1 MSKQT
6 LHTLIAILFIISGA
20 TGLIYQI
27 LWFKYL
33 SLFLGNTTYAQT
45 VVLAAFMGGLAIG
58 SAMWGR
64 RADKLSRPLV
74 LYGMLE
80 LGIGIY
86 CLLYP
91 WIISFVKVAFFQT
104 VTSLALPS
112 DSAVVLLLK
121 LFASM
126 ITLLPPTILMGGTL
140 PILVKTVSA
149 SVEESGRSVA
159 VLYFLNSFGAVIGS
173 ILCGFFFIRLL
184 GLSTTMV
191 ASAVANLIIGFAAI
205 VLSRKITKPG
215 NTLDGEATT
224 IMRIF
229 TKREIAIA
237 IGVAGIS
244 GMAAMIYEVSWVRLL
259 IPVFGSSTSSFS
271 LMLIAFI
278 SGITIGSWIV
288 SKELHRIRNLFSFL
302 MLCQFG
308 VAFGL
313 FASLPLYGRIPYV
326 FWHVSTLLTKSQA
339 TYPIFLSIEFTLC
352 FLIMIIPTIFM
363 GMTLP
368 IASRIATQSID
379 KLGASVGNVFS
390 INTFGTVVG
399 SLIAGLILI
408 PSIGIRHA
416 FEAGIVL
423 NLLAGMAILF
433 ADTRLKSL
441 ARVVT
446 VGVTAGI
453 VLLYFSVASDWNQ
466 LVMLSGVFRHVSEK
480 QPPPRSF
487 KQFVS
492 DAGDKKDLYYK
503 EGATATVGVVEA
515 VVSGVRQKILLINGK
530 GDASSIGDLSTQ
542 ILLGQ
547 LPAMFHPNADTVL
560 VIGLGSAVTV
570 GSILTHPVHSV
581 ECVEISPEVVEA
593 AHQFSDVNYNALADK
608 RLAVRTEDA
617 LAYLHLTQKKYDV
630 IVSEPSNPWIAGIGN
645 LYTSEFFRA
654 CKSKLKK
661 GGIMTQWFHIY
672 EIDDDILKLVTR
684 TFCGAF
690 SNVTLWQTAASD
702 IVFMGSDEPL
712 ALDLPMLKRKF
723 QEERIKKDLARV
735 HIIDVPTLLSI
746 QNLSDEQCREYA
758 DYGSLNTEDLP
769 SLEYASP
776 RAFFINKGVPEFV
789 TYDERPKYSAGR
801 LLLQTYALEHGLT
814 DGEKLGIGMLQAS
827 PWWGNASYA
836 YSLLSEYNKKHS
848 GDPTVLLT
856 LAELT
861 EQLGRFEE
869 SLAHWKTLVAL
880 QPKNPPLLAKY
891 AWLKFSY
898 DRPAASM
905 LTRDNSQ
912 ESENLLLRCIALT
925 ADTVD
930 RYHIILGDIYFE
942 NQKYEDAAREY
953 LRSAE
958 LRKTHASD
966 PHFSLELLFAKI
978 AKALYYS
985 GRNDQALGYAAESSL
1000 LDPENNEVAQLIYR
1014 IAMRQSALH
1023 KSKTPNH

>member
-1 MSKQT
+1 MSKQN
-6 LHTLIAILFIISGA
+6 LHSVIAILFIISGA
-20 TGLIYQI
+20 TGLVYQI

-45 VVLAAFMGGLAIG
+45 VVLTAFMGGLALG
-58 SAMWGR
+58 SALWGR

-74 LYGMLE
+74 LYGVLE
-80 LGIGIY
+80 LSIGVY
-86 CLLYP
+86 CLFYP
-91 WIISFVKVAFFQT
+91 WIISFVKDVFFQ
-104 VTSLALPS
+104 VVISLALPS
-112 DSAVVLLLK
+112 DGLAVLVLK
-121 LFASM
+121 LLVSM

-140 PILVKTVSA
+140 PILVKTISV

-159 VLYFLNSFGAVIGS
+159 VLYFLNSFGAVAGS
-173 ILCGFFFIRLL
+173 ILCGFFLIRIL
-184 GLSTTMV
+184 GLRTTML

-205 VLSRKITKPG
+205 ILSRAITRPG
-215 NTLDGEATT
+215 LTGDGEGSSIKRVFA
-224 IMRIF
+224 
-229 TKREIAIA
+229 KREIAIA

-244 GMAAMIYEVSWVRLL
+244 GMAAMIYEVSWVRVL

-302 MLCQFG
+302 MFCQLG
-308 VAFGL
+308 VAFGML
-313 FASLPLYGRIPYV
+313 MSLPLYGRIPYV
-326 FWHVSTLLTKSQA
+326 FWNVATLLVKNQA
-339 TYPIFLSIEFTLC
+339 TYPIFLLIEFMVC
-352 FLIMIIPTIFM
+352 FFIMIIPTIFM

-368 IASRIATQSID
+368 VASRIATQSIE
-379 KLGASVGNVFS
+379 KLGSSVGNVFS

-399 SLIAGLILI
+399 SLIAGLMLI

-416 FEAGIVL
+416 FEVGIIL
-423 NLLAGMAILF
+423 NLLAGMVILYSD
-433 ADTRLKSL
+433 ARLRTL
-441 ARVVT
+441 AKTVI
-446 VGVTAGI
+446 VGVAAGI
-453 VLLYFSVASDWNQ
+453 LLIYFFVASDWNQ

-492 DAGDKKDLYYK
+492 DVGDKKDLYYN

-530 GDASSIGDLSTQ
+530 GDASSVGDLSTQ

-547 LPAMFHPNADTVL
+547 LPAMFHPKADTVL

-593 AHQFSDVNYNALADK
+593 AHQFSDVNNNALADK
-608 RLAVRTEDA
+608 RLAIRTEDA

-654 CKSKLKK
+654 CKSTLRR

-684 TFCGAF
+684 TFCNVF
-690 SNVTLWQTAASD
+690 SHVTLWQTAASD
-702 IVFMGSDEPL
+702 VVFMGSDEPL
-712 ALDLPMLKRKF
+712 ALDIPMLKGKF
-723 QEERIKKDLARV
+723 REERITKDLVRI
-735 HIIDVPTLLSI
+735 HIVDVPTLLSV

-758 DYGSLNTEDLP
+758 DYGSLNTEDMP
-769 SLEYASP
+769 ALEYASP
-776 RAFFINKGVPEFV
+776 RAFFINKGVPEFT
-789 TYDERPKYSAGR
+789 TYDERPKYSVGK
-801 LLLQTYALEHGLT
+801 LFLQTYALKYGLT

-827 PWWGNASYA
+827 PWWANTSYA
-836 YSLLSEYNKKHS
+836 YSLLSEYNARHR
-848 GDPTVLLT
+848 GDVTVLLT
-856 LAELT
+856 MAQLT

-869 SLAHWKTLVAL
+869 SLSYWKAL
-880 QPKNPPLLAKY
+880 AAFQPKNPPLLAKF
-891 AWLKFSY
+891 AWMKFSY
-898 DRPAASM
+898 DRPAATM
-905 LTRDNSQ
+905 LTRNNSQ

-930 RYHIILGDIYFE
+930 RYHIILGDVYFE
-942 NQKYEDAAREY
+942 NQEYENAAREY

-958 LRKTHASD
+958 IRKTHLPDS
-966 PHFSLELLFAKI
+966 HFSLDLLFAKI

-985 GRNDQALGYAAESSL
+985 GKNAQALEYAARASL
-1000 LDPENNEVAQLIYR
+1000 LDPENNDVAQLIYK
-1014 IAMRQSALH
+1014 IVMRQSELF
-1023 KSKTPNH
+1023 KSKPSTH